1 MFKKYVLRY
10 IKKQRIELTK
20 TFIWTL
26 FETITY
32 WWRMTTIYIAFLELS
47 LEHVQCTCQLHKK
60 EKIATKLLY
69 LSPIQSNK
77 CLWSSRTMNILKL
90 DQSSIDCLK
99 TSGQEEASLI
109 QQNWSIPDYYYY
121 YYIHTIGPP
130 STTSRTVQSKF
141 IANLEFICQ
150 WPHILFVPSRALWQM
165 KIDRVVPDALRQQ
178 QQGGV
183 FGCCI
188 R

>member
-1 MFKKYVLRY
+1 MDIVWKNYILMKDDNLHSILR
-10 IKKQRIELTK
+10 IIT
-20 TFIWTL
+20 WT
-26 FETITY
+26 
-32 WWRMTTIYIAFLELS
+32 
-47 LEHVQCTCQLHKK
+47 CTCQLHKK

-178 QQGGV
+178 QGGV
-183 FGCCI
+183 FGCTIIILIVDDTTLATAHCI
-188 R
+188 SKS